1 MVKKF
6 SRPWISVYMYCYYIL
21 VVKRLLEGMG
31 DLIEIVSILLEALVL
46 FSLFFILVALK
57 MALIGIARAV

>member
-1 MVKKF
+1 
-6 SRPWISVYMYCYYIL
+6 